1 MDDPGSSE
9 KWYTCNVETVF
20 QRLNSGRPGLTS
32 EEAKN
37 RLSEY
42 DYNELPEKKRISP
55 VGIFISQFRNYLIL
69 VLIGAAII
77 SGFTGET
84 TNAYVILFIILFI
97 SVLGF
102 IQEYRAE
109 RAMEALKKM
118 VAYEARVLRD
128 GKVKKIATRELVPG
142 DIIHI
147 EAGDRIPADA
157 RIVEAIYFETTE
169 SSLTGESHPVSKS
182 TDALSK
188 DTPAA
193 EQKNMLFMGTTA
205 VRGNGIAVIVGTGKN
220 THIGSI
226 AQMIQIEN
234 EDPPLKIKFANLATQ
249 LARIVLFACL
259 IIFIAGTLRG
269 QDIPGMLVIAAAL
282 AVAGIPEALP
292 FIVTATL
299 AMGTQRMAKHNAIIR
314 RLPAVETLGCA
325 TVICSD
331 KTGTITRGEMTVRQL
346 FTDLIIEVTGSGY
359 IPEGEFIKN
368 GATIQPLQDA
378 HLVELLKI
386 GMMCNNSYLENDSGW
401 RIIGDPTEGALL
413 VAAKKGGLDE
423 SYPRITE
430 LPFDSERRLMST
442 LHTTPRGI
450 IAFVKGAPE
459 SVLDVCSHIW
469 ENGSV
474 RDLNSEDR
482 DRIIVAYKEMA
493 QEALRVLAFA
503 EKTFE
508 GRGYHEYTTS
518 CVEQELVF
526 VGLMGMMDPP
536 REEVIEAIATC
547 KTAGIKTVMITGD
560 NKLTATAVGKT
571 VGLLD
576 DGDVLEGSEIEK
588 MNDEELSIA
597 ARSVS
602 IYARAEPAH
611 KLRIVDALKRNGHVV
626 AMTGDGVND
635 APALK
640 KADIGIAMG
649 ITGTDVAREASDM
662 VITDDNFATIV
673 NAVEEGRRIYSNIQK
688 GACYLLS
695 SNFAE
700 VAILFTAVVIL
711 DYEIVPLLALQILFV
726 NLVTDE
732 FPALGLTVEPAAKDV
747 MKLPPRDPKE
757 NILTKKI
764 VFYSIGVTLTIFL
777 GTFALFAWTWDS
789 MQHLPRGERTAL
801 AQTTAFA
808 TLIIF
813 ELFNALN
820 SRSLE
825 KSIFRTGFFTNKR
838 LLLALSGSV
847 IAMMLAIYWEPMQA
861 VFKTAPLVLE
871 VWVRILLVSSTVVV
885 TAEIMKK
892 MQITERKCSGSGRY
906 QIRGE
911 RQILY

>member
-1 MDDPGSSE
+1 MNNPGLNE
-9 KWYTCNVETVF
+9 KWYAFDVEAVF
-20 QRLNSGRPGLTS
+20 QRLQSGRSGLKS
-32 EEAKN
+32 DDVKN
-37 RLSEY
+37 RLLTFGF
-42 DYNELPEKKRISP
+42 NELPEKKKISP
-55 VGIFISQFRNYLIL
+55 SGIFLSQFKNYLIL
-69 VLIGAAII
+69 ILIGAAII
-77 SGFTGET
+77 SAFTGEA

-118 VAYEARVLRD
+118 VAFEARVLRD
-128 GKVKKIATRELVPG
+128 GAVKKIPIKELVPG
-142 DIIHI
+142 DIVYI

-157 RIVEAIYFETTE
+157 RLVEAINLEAVE

-182 TDALSK
+182 TEALG
-188 DTPAA
+188 DETPVA
-193 EQKNMLFMGTTA
+193 EQKNMVFMGTVA
-205 VRGNGIAVIVGTGKN
+205 ARGNGIAVVVGTGKS
-220 THIGSI
+220 TQIGSI
-226 AQMIQIEN
+226 AQMIQIKE
-234 EDPPLKIKFANLATQ
+234 EEPPLKIKFAKLATQ
-249 LARIVLFACL
+249 LAKIVLLACL

-269 QDIPGMLVIAAAL
+269 QDVLGMLVIAAAL

-299 AMGTQRMAKHNAIIR
+299 AIGTQRMAKRHAIIR
-314 RLPAVETLGCA
+314 KLPAVETLGCA

-331 KTGTITRGEMTVRQL
+331 KTGTITRGEMTVRKI
-346 FTDLIIEVTGSGY
+346 FTDAIIEVTGSGY
-359 IPEGEFIKN
+359 IPEGEFRREGVK
-368 GATIQPLQDA
+368 IQPPQDA
-378 HLVELLKI
+378 HLSELLKI
-386 GMMCNNSYLENDSGW
+386 GMLCNNSFLESNDGW

-413 VAAKKGGLDE
+413 VAAKKANISE
-423 SYPRITE
+423 HYPRVTE
-430 LPFDSERRLMST
+430 LPFDSERKIMST

-450 IAFVKGAPE
+450 AAFVKGAPE
-459 SVLDVCSHIW
+459 VVLELCTYIY
-469 ENGSV
+469 EGGSV
-474 RDLNSEDR
+474 RLLNSKDR
-482 DRIIVAYKEMA
+482 DRIINANKAMA

-503 EKTFE
+503 EKTNDRE
-508 GRGYHEYTTS
+508 GCSDYATS

-536 REEVIEAIATC
+536 REEVIDAIAQC
-547 KTAGIKTVMITGD
+547 KRAGIKTVMITGD
-560 NKLTATAVGKT
+560 NKLTATAVGKII
-571 VGLLD
+571 GLLD
-576 DGDVLEGSEIEK
+576 DGNVLEGGEIEK
-588 MNDEELSIA
+588 MSDEELSKA
-597 ARSVS
+597 AQSVS
-602 IYARAEPAH
+602 IYARAAPAH
-611 KLRIVDALKRNGHVV
+611 KLRIVDALKRNGHIV

-640 KADIGIAMG
+640 KADIGVAMG

-673 NAVEEGRRIYSNIQK
+673 HAVEEGRRIYSNIQK

-711 DYEIVPLLALQILFV
+711 DFPIVPLLALQILFV

-747 MKLPPRDPKE
+747 MNMPPRDPGE
-757 NILTKKI
+757 NILSKRIMLYT
-764 VFYSIGVTLTIFL
+764 IGITSTIFL
-777 GTFALFAWTWDS
+777 GTFALFAWSWNITHDLS
-789 MQHLPRGERTAL
+789 LAEKTAL

-808 TLIIF
+808 TLITF

-825 KSIFRTGFFTNKR
+825 QSVFRTGFFTNKR

-847 IAMMLAIYWEPMQA
+847 IAMMLAIYWEPMAA
-861 VFKTAPLVLE
+861 VFKTAPLGFE
-871 VWVRILLVSSTVVV
+871 AWIRILLVSSTVVV

-892 MQITERKCSGSGRY
+892 IFNKS
-906 QIRGE
+906 
-911 RQILY
+911 RQTV